1 MCEMIIIGKKDCN
14 NCYNEYIYGVCFL
27 YVVFIIMIM
36 ILSEDML
43 FLLCERKVK
52 IYYSLII
59 VFRYEF

>member
-27 YVVFIIMIM
+27 YVVFII

-43 FLLCERKVK
+43 FLLCER
-52 IYYSLII
+52 II

>member
-27 YVVFIIMIM
+27 YVVFIIIMI

-43 FLLCERKVK
+43 FLLCERKVI
-52 IYYSLII
+52 IYVS
-59 VFRYEF
+59 F